1 MTTKRELRIEQ
12 LLGRQVIGAN
22 GRPVGRIEEFRA
34 QRHGHGCV
42 VNEIL
47 LGMMGMLARLDVG
60 RKLLFGGK
68 RGGYIVRADQID
80 LSNPDKP
87 KLTVAVEAL
96 EKIE

>member
-1 MTTKRELRIEQ
+1 MTGRREVRIEE

-34 QRHGHGCV
+34 QRHGHGGV

-68 RGGYIVRADQID
+68 RGGYIVRMDQID
-80 LSNPDKP
+80 LSDPNKP

>member
-1 MTTKRELRIEQ
+1 MTTRREVRIEQ

-34 QRHGHGCV
+34 QRHGQGAA

-47 LGMMGMLARLDVG
+47 LGLMGMLARLDVG

-68 RGGYIVRADQID
+68 RPGYIVRMDQID
-80 LSNPDKP
+80 ISDPEKP

-96 EKIE
+96 EKI